1 MTISASEA
9 FTNLSPLIKQVNEDH
24 APVRISSEQGNAVL
38 MAEDDFE
45 VWQETMRLLST
56 PADAARLLAAVAR
69 DKAGQE
75 STVTTTMDELRNM
88 AEGPP

>member
-9 FTNLSPLIKQVNEDH
+9 CTNLSPLIKQVNEDH

-75 STVTTTMDELRNM
+75 STVTTTMDELRNT